1 MIIKNQTHNFFTR
14 IKKNLYESSFN
25 IVENNGKNLTYK
37 EAKNKICKITYH
49 LRNLKKQKIVIFSD
63 KSFNYYPSVL
73 AVLFSGNIWIQ
84 VSPSIPLDRI
94 KQICKIAKI
103 KYGIYDKSFGNKK
116 LLKNLKFKIFDL
128 DKILKVDKKI
138 EISIPK
144 IRDNDTSMIFFTSG
158 STGVPKGV
166 EISYKNF
173 ISCLFHQIK
182 NLHNSKEKQVFSDYH
197 DTSFVM
203 SLVVIFPA
211 VYLNCSISP
220 LIDFNDKIYPVNHMI
235 RNKVT
240 TIITVPSFILFM
252 KNQLAKKKFNL
263 NNLILCGENFPFYI
277 LESIKKHFKFKKL
290 YNLYGSTEA
299 SPWVFFYKYKKKDE
313 LLIKKVGQVPI
324 GNTFKGVNIY
334 IDKKKQLLINGEMIS
349 KGYFKNK
356 KENKLKFIFRNNKR
370 YYCSGDIIKKIN
382 NYFFCIGRS
391 DTQVKLR
398 GYRIDT
404 TEIES
409 HAKKIKDISY
419 CYCFLST
426 KFKDNH
432 LVFLCLA
439 NSKNINESK
448 IINYLKKRLPNY
460 MIPKKFIIEKKLQFN
475 KNGKVDKAFY
485 KSKY

>member
-1 MIIKNQTHNFFTR
+1 M
-14 IKKNLYESSFN
+14 
-25 IVENNGKNLTYK
+25 
-37 EAKNKICKITYH
+37 
-49 LRNLKKQKIVIFSD
+49 
-63 KSFNYYPSVL
+63 
-73 AVLFSGNIWIQ
+73 
-84 VSPSIPLDRI
+84 
-94 KQICKIAKI
+94 
-103 KYGIYDKSFGNKK
+103 
-116 LLKNLKFKIFDL
+116 
-128 DKILKVDKKI
+128 
-138 EISIPK
+138 
-144 IRDNDTSMIFFTSG
+144 
-158 STGVPKGV
+158 
-166 EISYKNF
+166 
-173 ISCLFHQIK
+173 
-182 NLHNSKEKQVFSDYH
+182 
-197 DTSFVM
+197 
-203 SLVVIFPA
+203 
-211 VYLNCSISP
+211 
-220 LIDFNDKIYPVNHMI
+220 
-235 RNKVT
+235 
-240 TIITVPSFILFM
+240 
-252 KNQLAKKKFNL
+252 
-263 NNLILCGENFPFYI
+263 
-277 LESIKKHFKFKKL
+277 
-290 YNLYGSTEA
+290 
-299 SPWVFFYKYKKKDE
+299 
-313 LLIKKVGQVPI
+313 IKKVGQVPI